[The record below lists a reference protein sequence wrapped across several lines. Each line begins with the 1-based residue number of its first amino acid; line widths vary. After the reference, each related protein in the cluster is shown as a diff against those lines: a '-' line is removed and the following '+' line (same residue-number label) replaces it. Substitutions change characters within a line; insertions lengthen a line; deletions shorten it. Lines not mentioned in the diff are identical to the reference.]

1 MAILSDYHVHTAF
14 STDSDAP
21 MEKMVEKAISLNH
34 KSICFTDHIDYGFPK
49 ELGSF
54 LFDIPSYLE
63 EIARLKKIYGR
74 QIFIYQGVE
83 MGIKPDVCENCKSL
97 TDNFPF
103 DFVIG
108 STHLVENKDPYYPDF
123 WEGISEEKGMQKY
136 YEATLE
142 NIRCDL
148 DFDVY
153 GHIDYIIRY
162 TPSVMALRRE
172 EKMIPPQLYDAM
184 KTFGDIIDTI
194 LKELIA
200 RGKGLECNTA
210 GFHYGLSHPN
220 PHESILKRY
229 LELGGEIL
237 TIGSDAHDPT
247 RLGYAFEKIP
257 ALLKQVGFRYYTT
270 FQSRKPIF
278 HPL

>member
-1 MAILSDYHVHTAF
+1 
-14 STDSDAP
+14 
-21 MEKMVEKAISLNH
+21 MEEMVKKAVMLHH

-49 ELGSF
+49 EQGSF
-54 LFDIPSYLE
+54 LFDIPLYFE
-63 EIARLKKIYGR
+63 EIARLKKSYGE

-83 MGIKPDVCENCKSL
+83 MGIKPDVCESCRSL
-97 TDNFPF
+97 TANFPF

-108 STHLVENKDPYYPDF
+108 STHLVDNKDPYYPEF
-123 WEGISEEKGMQKY
+123 WEGKSEYEGILKY
-136 YEATLE
+136 YESTLE

-162 TPSVMALRRE
+162 TPSAMEQRRAG
-172 EKMIPPQLYDAM
+172 KPVSSRYSDAM
-184 KTFGDIIDTI
+184 GTFGDIMDTI

-200 RGKGLECNTA
+200 RGRGIECNSA
-210 GFHYGLSHPN
+210 GLHYGLSHPN
-220 PHESILKRY
+220 PHEAVLKRY

-237 TIGSDAHDPT
+237 TIGSDAHAPEY
-247 RLGYAFEKIP
+247 LGYAFEEVSG
-257 ALLKQVGFRYYTT
+257 LLKETGFRYYTT
-270 FQSRKPIF
+270 FQNRKPVF